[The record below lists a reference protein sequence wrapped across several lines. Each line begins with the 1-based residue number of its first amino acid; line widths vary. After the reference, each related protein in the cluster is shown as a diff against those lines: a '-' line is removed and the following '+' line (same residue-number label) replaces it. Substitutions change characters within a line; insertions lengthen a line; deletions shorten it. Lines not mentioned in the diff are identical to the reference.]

1 MQPSK
6 KRGILIQIFERQQR
20 LHNTAEDIAARPSAI
35 SGDFLGRS
43 QVDSEKQKQ
52 KNKR

>member
-6 KRGILIQIFERQQR
+6 KRGILIQIFE
-20 LHNTAEDIAARPSAI
+20 TAETTQYSEDIAARPSAI